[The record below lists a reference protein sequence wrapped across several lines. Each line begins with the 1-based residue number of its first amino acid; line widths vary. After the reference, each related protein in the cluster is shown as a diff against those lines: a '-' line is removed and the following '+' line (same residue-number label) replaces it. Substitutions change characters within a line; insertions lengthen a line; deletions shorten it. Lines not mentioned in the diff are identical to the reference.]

1 MATFAYVQYAHRK
14 RSRRGRTEA
23 VRVETAA
30 GGGLG
35 SPAEVLALR
44 YESGGLFAVISL
56 ELWRAL
62 RLRLCGIADRLS
74 QHLAQLRLCLCRFP
88 FGWLP
93 LSHTS
98 YVGMLEAQLNPFSS
112 RELAMAQQGGAHV
125 GNIGMYYA
133 AYRLSQQCWNVMP
146 TGRNARGVDPLIY
159 GVNAHICEGIQVTPL
174 SKRSPVPLG
183 RTLDGFMG
191 D

>member
-1 MATFAYVQYAHRK
+1 MSSTRIENGPGVGAPRPFVSKLQLA
-14 RSRRGRTEA
+14 GDW
-23 VRVETAA
+23 VRQPESLHSGVSQAA
-30 GGGLG
+30 
-35 SPAEVLALR
+35 
-44 YESGGLFAVISL
+44 ISL

-88 FGWLP
+88 LGWLP

-98 YVGMLEAQLNPFSS
+98 CVGMLEAQLSPFSS
-112 RELAMAQQGGAHV
+112 RELAMAQQGGAQVV

-146 TGRNARGVDPLIY
+146 TGRNARGVSRL
-159 GVNAHICEGIQVTPL
+159 AM
-174 SKRSPVPLG
+174 SSRF
-183 RTLDGFMG
+183 DGCSLRV
-191 D
+191 